1 MVQIQTD
8 YKQLHFLTKVM
19 LGEITSISKFLH
31 KEYWLHKIGLPQTTK
46 KDKCK
51 KITSSY
57 VQYFKKYF
65 LLAYDTGN

>member
-46 KDKCK
+46 KTNVK
-51 KITSSY
+51 
-57 VQYFKKYF
+57 
-65 LLAYDTGN
+65 NH